1 MSETVEANAQWVGE
15 LRFATNGSSGH
26 ALTLDSDR
34 STNTAP
40 GPMEMVLRS
49 LCACSATDVAIVLN
63 KARQGLTRLEV
74 AARGERAPEA
84 PAVYTKIHL
93 VYHIAGTNLQPEAAE
108 RAVMLSQTKYCSVY
122 LMLSPTVRISHEIVL
137 EAAAS

>member
-1 MSETVEANAQWVGE
+1 MSEITEAKAEWAGE

-26 ALTLDSDR
+26 ALTLDSAR
-34 STNTAP
+34 GANTAP

-74 AARGERAPEA
+74 TAQGERAPQA

-93 VYHIAGTNLQPEAAE
+93 VYRIAGTTLQAEVAE

-137 EAAAS
+137 EPVAK